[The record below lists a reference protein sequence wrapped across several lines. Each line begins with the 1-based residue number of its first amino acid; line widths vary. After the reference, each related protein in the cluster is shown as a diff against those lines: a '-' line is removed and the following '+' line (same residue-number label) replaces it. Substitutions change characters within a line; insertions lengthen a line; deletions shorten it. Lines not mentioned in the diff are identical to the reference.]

1 MLSPFPTRRLAGRG
15 TGPPRTAG
23 RAGPRFHRTAKDEN
37 SRRAYRSDWRLFAAW
52 CQRQGLPAL
61 PATPETVTLYVTALA
76 ADHKPASLQ
85 RKLTSITKAH
95 QAAGFPSPAA
105 MQHAVVS
112 ETMKGIRRTL
122 GTAQPGKEPLLT
134 ADIREMLDSLD
145 DDLQGCRDR
154 ALLLA
159 GFAGGFRRS
168 ELAALDVGDVSK
180 TEDGFVIRVR
190 RSKTD
195 PEGKGTSVALP
206 YGSAGATCPVRS
218 YLPRL
223 DRQGSPHRGAG
234 LPRRRPARAIHLTT
248 SETRNMPEV
257 VSQTFAPPSADDPLL
272 APIRQLG
279 DTFYTFSPRA
289 YPRNQACAVW
299 VLTPSVLTAQGTR
312 QRGSLPD
319 RGATSSLDGMG
330 PSASPERHATST
342 PAGISYPRP
351 RHRPHQSGIAAA

>member
-1 MLSPFPTRRLAGRG
+1 MLGASGREQPAQTLFETPAAADLAVAPGAPLKRFERFDQLQAAAHEGAAGAAGSAAAAHDTPGYRLRDAEGLFQSPPVNPVGFEFPQDFERLGNPMKIRRPVWHDKGYRNSLRSGTFVSHTSLWASEMGRCRKILARDKRTYRAPEIRYNQLRRARQYKCSHRFRLAGRG

-23 RAGPRFHRTAKDEN
+23 RAGPRFHRG
-37 SRRAYRSDWRLFAAW
+37 
-52 CQRQGLPAL
+52 RQGRELQARLPLRLAPVCGL
-61 PATPETVTLYVTALA
+61 VPAPGASRPAGHARTVTLYMTALA

-95 QAAGFPSPAA
+95 QAAGFPSPAT

-168 ELAALDVGDVSK
+168 ELAALDIEDVSD
-180 TEDGFVIRVR
+180 TEDGLVIRVR

-195 PEGKGTSVALP
+195 PEGT
-206 YGSAGATCPVRS
+206 
-218 YLPRL
+218 
-223 DRQGSPHRGAG
+223 
-234 LPRRRPARAIHLTT
+234 
-248 SETRNMPEV
+248 
-257 VSQTFAPPSADDPLL
+257 
-272 APIRQLG
+272 
-279 DTFYTFSPRA
+279 
-289 YPRNQACAVW
+289 
-299 VLTPSVLTAQGTR
+299 
-312 QRGSLPD
+312 
-319 RGATSSLDGMG
+319 
-330 PSASPERHATST
+330 
-342 PAGISYPRP
+342 
-351 RHRPHQSGIAAA
+351 

>member
-1 MLSPFPTRRLAGRG
+1 MGRYRKILARDKRTLSRARNPLQSIHCAGRIECSHRFRLADSQGGELAPLERLAGQ
-15 TGPPRTAG
+15 A
-23 RAGPRFHRTAKDEN
+23 RAFIEAAKAEN

-168 ELAALDVGDVSK
+168 ELAALDIEDVSD
-180 TEDGFVIRVR
+180 TEDGLVIRVR

-206 YGSAGATCPVRS
+206 YGSAAATCPVRS
-218 YLPRL
+218 YRAWIAKARIEKGPAFRSVDRHGQVGPGRL
-223 DRQGSPHRGAG
+223 NAGSIARIVKRAAEAAG
-234 LPRRRPARAIHLTT
+234 LDPKDYAGHSLRAD
-248 SETRNMPEV
+248 
-257 VSQTFAPPSADDPLL
+257 FA
-272 APIRQLG
+272 
-279 DTFYTFSPRA
+279 T
-289 YPRNQACAVW
+289 QAF
-299 VLTPSVLTAQGTR
+299 LN
-312 QRGSLPD
+312 
-319 RGATSSLDGMG
+319 GATEVSIMRQTRHKSLNTLRKYIRDR
-330 PSASPERHATST
+330 SLFRDN
-342 PAGISYPRP
+342 PAAKLGL
-351 RHRPHQSGIAAA
+351 

>member
-1 MLSPFPTRRLAGRG
+1 MTQDTATPCVAERSFRIPVCGLLKWDDTARFWRAIRGLYRAPEIRYNRFIVLDESNALTVSDSQGGELAPLERLAGQ
-15 TGPPRTAG
+15 A
-23 RAGPRFHRTAKDEN
+23 RAFIEAARAET
-37 SRRAYRSDWRLFAAW
+37 SRRASRSDWRLFAAW

-145 DDLQGCRDR
+145 DDLQGYRDR

-168 ELAALDVGDVSK
+168 ELAALDIEDVSD
-180 TEDGFVIRVR
+180 TEDGLVIRVR
-190 RSKTD
+190 RSKT
-195 PEGKGTSVALP
+195 EIG
-206 YGSAGATCPVRS
+206 
-218 YLPRL
+218 
-223 DRQGSPHRGAG
+223 
-234 LPRRRPARAIHLTT
+234 RA
-248 SETRNMPEV
+248 
-257 VSQTFAPPSADDPLL
+257 
-272 APIRQLG
+272 
-279 DTFYTFSPRA
+279 
-289 YPRNQACAVW
+289 
-299 VLTPSVLTAQGTR
+299 
-312 QRGSLPD
+312 
-319 RGATSSLDGMG
+319 
-330 PSASPERHATST
+330 
-342 PAGISYPRP
+342 
-351 RHRPHQSGIAAA
+351 

>member
-1 MLSPFPTRRLAGRG
+1 
-15 TGPPRTAG
+15 
-23 RAGPRFHRTAKDEN
+23 
-37 SRRAYRSDWRLFAAW
+37 
-52 CQRQGLPAL
+52 
-61 PATPETVTLYVTALA
+61 
-76 ADHKPASLQ
+76 
-85 RKLTSITKAH
+85 
-95 QAAGFPSPAA
+95 
-105 MQHAVVS
+105 
-112 ETMKGIRRTL
+112 MKGIRRTIV
-122 GTAQPGKEPLLT
+122 TAQPGKLRT
-134 ADIREMLDSLD
+134 VDIREMLDSLD

-234 LPRRRPARAIHLTT
+234 LPLRRPARAIHLTT

-299 VLTPSVLTAQGTR
+299 VLTPSVLTAHGTR

-330 PSASPERHATST
+330 PSASPERPRLPLQGFHILAHVTGLINQELLRRE
-342 PAGISYPRP
+342 AGIPDNATHRERVHGVVPWDGHNPPAVGHDDVLALPRYVEAHLFERLNGP
-351 RHRPHQSGIAAA
+351 KVRDPGYLRHALGWDLHFP